1 MGESNTLVH
10 LSEFR
15 ALLDNYQVSEKS
27 GLLLQRTK
35 LVLLAAPTSSG
46 RNTLI
51 RKLIETGKYHYIV
64 SDTTRQPR
72 INDGIL
78 EQNGVEYWFRSEQ
91 AILQDLHHGKFL
103 EAAVI
108 HDQQVS
114 GMSIRELEKAMG
126 RGRVPITDIEVVGVE
141 NVVKAKPDALAIFVL
156 PPSFEEW
163 QRRIKERGNMSSAEF
178 RRRLTSAAKEFE
190 MALAEDYYI
199 FAVNDQL
206 ENAARDINH
215 IVFDTISL
223 EEKQANQEY
232 GKKLTTELLQK
243 TEQLL
248 KNLDT

>member
-1 MGESNTLVH
+1 MEDSNQLVH
-10 LSEFR
+10 LSEFK
-15 ALLDNYQVSEKS
+15 ALLDNYQMSEES
-27 GLLLQRTK
+27 RQLLASTK
-35 LVLLAAPTSSG
+35 LVLLAATTSSG

-51 RKLIETGKYHYIV
+51 RQLLKTDKYHYIV

-72 INDGIL
+72 INDGVY

-91 AILQDLHHGKFL
+91 EILEDLRRGKFL

-114 GMSIRELEKAMG
+114 GVSIRELEKAIG
-126 RGRVPITDIEVVGVE
+126 KGKVPITDIEVVGVE
-141 NVVKAKPDALAIFVL
+141 SVVRVKPDTIAIFVL

-163 QRRIKERGNMSSAEF
+163 QRRIKERGGMSSAEF
-178 RRRLTSAAKEFE
+178 CRRLTSAAKEFE

-232 GKKLTTELLQK
+232 GKKLTAELLRE

-248 KNLDT
+248 KSLDT